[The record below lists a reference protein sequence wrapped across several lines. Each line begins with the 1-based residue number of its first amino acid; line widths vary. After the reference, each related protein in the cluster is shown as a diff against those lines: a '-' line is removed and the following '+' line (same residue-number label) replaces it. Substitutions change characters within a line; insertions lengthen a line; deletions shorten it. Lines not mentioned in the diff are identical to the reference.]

1 MIWARKWQ
9 WLTAQLIAVGVLT
22 TPTQASPVTNTP
34 VTPSFTCAV
43 TSTGVEQ
50 VICTTPDLAA
60 ADRTMA
66 TLYALDR
73 VSAFGSGASDE
84 LAAQR
89 EALKQMRGC
98 AKPPAGDTVAECLRI
113 EYARRNNSLALAAL
127 MLSPDVALPV
137 LRRTDPAF
145 APVLEAVALW
155 ATEPAGAD
163 WSDPTRAAKRE
174 RISALLAPLVADLM
188 GKDYPRTM
196 LTEPGADGVA
206 VKRVGD
212 IFISERHFTAFLNV
226 LGPYLPDGNWPARS
240 ATGRRSLPC
249 AAVIRHPALLGATQS
264 AFGSTLDN
272 FVLDTDCAQTL
283 PPTPMLTAL
292 DGKLNAA
299 WPPCDGTIRFAAY
312 RVYETALDTAR
323 LGLAHRDPGIKA
335 PRRRGVTPADITA
348 ARSELTALYAAH
360 LGKSPAEAAAM
371 AGDAINSIM
380 ATAQECE

>member
-323 LGLAHRDPGIKA
+323 LGLAHRD
-335 PRRRGVTPADITA
+335 
-348 ARSELTALYAAH
+348 
-360 LGKSPAEAAAM
+360 
-371 AGDAINSIM
+371 
-380 ATAQECE
+380 